1 MKIRVLIVDDFPLIR
16 EGFAHAL
23 TGDPAIEVVGQ
34 ADNGRDALR
43 MAAELRPDVM
53 VLDLYMPE
61 FGGMMVLERLHDAS
75 PNTKALVV
83 SASERAEMLLDAVA
97 AGAAGY
103 LNKRVGREEL
113 RQAVITVHG
122 GGSVISPALAG
133 HLLRDYSR
141 SARGESGPVRALLG
155 PREQEILRLV
165 AQGLTDREIGKILH
179 ISPRTVQNH
188 LTRIRERTGLKRR
201 SELARWAVQHAV
213 IG

>member
-43 MAAELRPDVM
+43 LAAELQPDVM

-97 AGAAGY
+97 AGANGY
-103 LNKRVGREEL
+103 LTKRVSREEL

-122 GGSVISPALAG
+122 GGSMISPALASV
-133 HLLRDYSR
+133 LIQEYSR
-141 SARGESGPVRALLG
+141 TRGGEPSTVRALLG
-155 PREQEILRLV
+155 ARDQEILRLV
-165 AQGLTDREIGKILH
+165 AQGHTDREIGKLLH

-213 IG
+213 V

>member
-1 MKIRVLIVDDFPLIR
+1 MKITVLIVDDFPLIR
-16 EGFAHAL
+16 AGFAHAL
-23 TGDPAIEVVGQ
+23 AGDPAIEVVGQ

-43 MAAELRPDVM
+43 MAAELKPDVM
-53 VLDLYMPE
+53 ILDLYMPE

-97 AGAAGY
+97 AGANGY
-103 LNKRVGREEL
+103 LTKRVSREEL

-122 GGSVISPALAG
+122 GGSMISPALASV
-133 HLLRDYSR
+133 LIQEYSR
-141 SARGESGPVRALLG
+141 TRGGEPSSVRALLG
-155 PREQEILRLV
+155 ARDQEILRLV
-165 AQGLTDREIGKILH
+165 AQGHTDREIGKLLH

-213 IG
+213 V